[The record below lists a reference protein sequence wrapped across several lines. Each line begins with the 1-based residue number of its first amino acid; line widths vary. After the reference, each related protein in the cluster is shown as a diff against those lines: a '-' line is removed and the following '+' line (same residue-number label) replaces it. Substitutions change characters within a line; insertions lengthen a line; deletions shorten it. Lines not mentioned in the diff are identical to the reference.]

1 MRHLFWCLWHS
12 FWHRWHFSFW
22 LRWTF
27 FLSFPRRGLRWRMR
41 FCRSTQ
47 VPLVTWRPAHPA
59 IRPHKMSVPNV
70 ASVVIISSAINACT
84 SIWHWGGMLLGW
96 HAAAARTR
104 AHHCT
109 IIFTLSYSTIVR
121 HNDELES
128 KWLWYIQTDRQ
139 RDKQKQR
146 QRQTQRRRQRQRQTY
161 THIHTYTHKQAETQ
175 RQEVWTSCTAELEV
189 CVDAK
194 MDVCT

>member
-1 MRHLFWCLWHS
+1 
-12 FWHRWHFSFW
+12 
-22 LRWTF
+22 
-27 FLSFPRRGLRWRMR
+27 
-41 FCRSTQ
+41 
-47 VPLVTWRPAHPA
+47 
-59 IRPHKMSVPNV
+59 MSVPNV

-109 IIFTLSYSTIVR
+109 IIFTLSYSTILR
-121 HNDELES
+121 NNDELES

-161 THIHTYTHKQAETQ
+161 THIHTYTHKQAYITIHLFLSVFLSLYLSHYVCQFFSLPLSPLVCEEQ
-175 RQEVWTSCTAELEV
+175 RWVPPGPPRIPRSYYKHWCISGKNKI
-189 CVDAK
+189 DK
-194 MDVCT
+194 R